1 MGKKIKKLNCF
12 DIKTIDERLTK
23 TVNVFAEIK
32 KSLENRKTVDNRYR
46 KLAEADEAGE
56 GEFIANYKIIND
68 EMLMACFIAM
78 KQGIAPEIK
87 KTFFEKESF
96 SLSELETKDKRDVE
110 GHIKDHTHFLL
121 TKDFL
126 ILKSSQG
133 ITNRTIST
141 YLNWL
146 LLNEKEY
153 AGKAGVFT
161 LPVHLRKTIDVN
173 NISAFAIGDNFKI
186 KKDDLVEQTFS
197 ASQEILSNI
206 FSVANLS
213 VDPARIFD
221 AYITFKIRKFP
232 KEDED
237 EKVTVVQKILETI
250 RDDNCDILD
259 RRGQVIDVSSIKAQ
273 KEISITHTASGFPD
287 ETELEKEMI
296 LYLQEITNEKNN
308 CAV

>member
-1 MGKKIKKLNCF
+1 MRKKLKKLHCF
-12 DIKTIDERLTK
+12 DIQIIDEKLTQK
-23 TVNVFAEIK
+23 VNVFAEIK

-78 KQGIAPEIK
+78 KRGIAPEIK

-96 SLSELETKDKRDVE
+96 SLSELETKDKQDVE

-133 ITNRTIST
+133 ISNRTIST

-173 NISAFAIGDNFKI
+173 NISAFAIGNNFKV
-186 KKDDLVEQTFS
+186 KKDNLVEQTFS
-197 ASQEILSNI
+197 ASQEILTNF
-206 FSVANLS
+206 FSAAKLTI
-213 VDPARIFD
+213 DPAKIFD
-221 AYITFKIRKFP
+221 AYITFKIKKLP

-237 EKVTVVQKILETI
+237 EKRKVIQKIFETI

-259 RRGQVIDVSSIKAQ
+259 RHGQAIDITSIKAQ
-273 KEISITHTASGFPD
+273 KEINIMHTASGFPD

-296 LYLQEITNEKNN
+296 LYLQEMTNEKNN
-308 CAV
+308 HTV